1 MSKLSEIKDS
11 AARLARRRRGD
22 EDLGPNRGTMDQ
34 EQARIERAKQ
44 EARREAKRERTKQ
57 RAQEARQQERER
69 VLEGKDEQGLVSSL
83 TSTIATAAD
92 AVSDGDN
99 ERTDDVRRAMGTD
112 FDGDGQPLADE
123 LGLQSA
129 ARADAEDKKLGAIE
143 DLANDNAGRI
153 GAVEDDLDAMSPQ
166 SGQRGS
172 GQRDGG
178 QQRRGG
184 GQQSPPD
191 LDVAPDE
198 FDVDPIGDDEL
209 FGGGGL

>member
-1 MSKLSEIKDS
+1 MSRFSEIKDG
-11 AARLARRRRGD
+11 ARRLARGRND
-22 EDLGPNRGTMDQ
+22 QGTVDQ

-44 EARREAKRERTKQ
+44 EARREAKRERTQQ
-57 RAQEARQQERER
+57 RAQQARKQERQR
-69 VLEGKDEQGLVSSL
+69 VLEGEDEQGLVSSI
-83 TSTIATAAD
+83 TSTVATAAD
-92 AVSDGDN
+92 AVADNDG

-143 DLANDNAGRI
+143 DLANDNATRI
-153 GAVEDDLDAMSPQ
+153 STVENDLDAMSPQ
-166 SGQRGS
+166 SGRRGG